1 MGLSITFKYFALLF
15 LVISTVFSAQANVN
29 PRNTSKTNTEQK
41 VNEEQIPEQE
51 QVQANEKEEVVEGN
65 ETLEGSESNKPNSS
79 LNYFFYMII
88 KVKFENLFKFPDR
101 NSPQS
106 STGIN
111 LINMNHLGG
120 YFDQARI

>member
-1 MGLSITFKYFALLF
+1 MGLSNNFKYFALLL

-41 VNEEQIPEQE
+41 VNQEQIPQQE
-51 QVQANEKEEVVEGN
+51 QVQANEKEETVEGN
-65 ETLEGSESNKPNSS
+65 ETREEVESNKPNSS

-88 KVKFENLFKFPDR
+88 KVKFENLFKYPDR

-111 LINMNHLGG
+111 LINMNRLEG